1 MLDVLA
7 VLVAGLVIVPL
18 CLVIA
23 LVILCTMGGP
33 VMFRQTRSGKY
44 GDSFE
49 ILKFRTM
56 HVCTDGGQSDA
67 QRQTAVGRF
76 LRQFSLDEWPQL
88 WNVLRG
94 DMSLIGPRPTLPEQ
108 VERYSIRQR
117 GRLDVLPGLTGW
129 AQVQGRNSLSW
140 AQRIELDLWYI
151 ENRSVRLDLW
161 IVALTIAQLV
171 RPRGV
176 VGHSA
181 GNSGS
186 PQADELSQQA
196 GNSQP
201 EVVKMTEEGLTLS
214 SPDKD
219 RSSTQSGSEM
229 RIARTNTP
237 TERLRTGASK

>member
-1 MLDVLA
+1 MRRTLDVVIVLLA
-7 VLVAGLVIVPL
+7 ALLIVPL

-23 LVILCTMGGP
+23 LVILCTMGRP
-33 VMFRQTRSGKY
+33 VLFRQTRSGRY
-44 GDSFE
+44 GNSFE

-56 HVCTDGGQSDA
+56 HVCADEGQSDA

-94 DMSLIGPRPTLPEQ
+94 DMSLIGPRPTLPSQ
-108 VERYSIRQR
+108 VERYTARQR

-151 ENRSVRLDLW
+151 NNRSVRLDLW
-161 IVALTIAQLV
+161 IVALTLLQLV

-176 VGHSA
+176 VGPGGVNRGFPQRTEVSQSA
-181 GNSGS
+181 G
-186 PQADELSQQA
+186 ESQ
-196 GNSQP
+196 
-201 EVVKMTEEGLTLS
+201 TEGV
-214 SPDKD
+214 
-219 RSSTQSGSEM
+219 
-229 RIARTNTP
+229 A
-237 TERLRTGASK
+237 